1 MIQIHIPDYL
11 RELQVSKTRRPKY
24 YKNPKKLP
32 KQYQDETR
40 YVFKEGKLYDK
51 EKKLF
56 PCANINLLEKPRYV
70 RINGNDIMRMH
81 SRVWGKI
88 VKALHEMFSEAIKAQ
103 VTREEALKIAFPW
116 KVSLEFRTQHG
127 YADWDIDNPWIYEK
141 CFHDALKKAMG
152 FDDSILKITNGG
164 EKKFRP
170 VRSFETRSIVAT
182 ITTDTEFRW
191 PETDK
196 IISIDEG
203 SEEPGKLDYD
213 YHGSHAT
220 IHTGRRKVIYGKAK
234 DAITALMFKCL
245 NDMVPVCMTRDLYNK
260 YESFFNEFKKYN
272 VKIIIKA

>member
-24 YKNPKKLP
+24 YKNPKKVP
-32 KQYQDETR
+32 KQYKDDSR
-40 YVFKEGKLYDK
+40 YVFKDGKLYDK

-81 SRVWGKI
+81 SRVWSKI
-88 VKALHEMFSEAIKAQ
+88 VLVLHEMFSNAIKAQ
-103 VTREEALKIAFPW
+103 VTREDALKIPFPW
-116 KVSLEFRTQHG
+116 KIGLEFRTQHG

-141 CFHDALKKAMG
+141 CFHDALKKVMG

-182 ITTDTEFRW
+182 ITTDTEFKW

-196 IISIDEG
+196 IISVDEG
-203 SEEPGKLDYD
+203 TEEPGKLDYD
-213 YHGSHAT
+213 YHRGHAT
-220 IHTGRRKVIYGKAK
+220 IHTGRRKVVYGKAK

-245 NDMVPVCMTRDLYNK
+245 NDMVPVCMTRELYMK
-260 YESFFNEFKKYN
+260 FESFFNEFKKYN

>member
-1 MIQIHIPDYL
+1 MP
-11 RELQVSKTRRPKY
+11 R
-24 YKNPKKLP
+24 
-32 KQYQDETR
+32 QYADATR
-40 YVFKEGKLYDK
+40 YVFKDGRLYDK
-51 EKKLF
+51 QLKLY

-88 VKALHEMFSEAIKAQ
+88 VKALHEMFTNAIQAQ
-103 VTREEALKIAFPW
+103 VNKEEALKIAFPW

-141 CFHDALKKAMG
+141 CFNDALKKVMG

-182 ITTDTEFRW
+182 IDTDTGFRW
-191 PETDK
+191 PDADR
-196 IISIDEG
+196 IIHVDEG
-203 SEEPGKLDYD
+203 IEEPGKLDYD
-213 YHGSHAT
+213 YENGHAT
-220 IHTGRRKVIYGKAK
+220 IHTGRKKILYGKAK
-234 DAITALMFKCL
+234 DAITALMFRCL
-245 NDMVPVCMTRDLYNK
+245 NDMVPVCVTREVHTK
-260 YESFFNEFKKYN
+260 YESFFNEFKNYN